1 MFQFFQTN
9 YSIFSKL
16 SLIIAM
22 AVSVLE
28 KIMPTFWNRQIVMV
42 YKKKTYR
49 RDNKSF
55 MWIKNVK

>member
-22 AVSVLE
+22 AMSVLE

-42 YKKKTYR
+42 YKKK
-49 RDNKSF
+49 N
-55 MWIKNVK
+55 IPEG

>member
-22 AVSVLE
+22 AMSVLE

-42 YKKKTYR
+42 YKKKHTGGIT
-49 RDNKSF
+49 KALCGLK
-55 MWIKNVK
+55 M

>member
-16 SLIIAM
+16 SLITAM
-22 AVSVLE
+22 AMSVLE

-42 YKKKTYR
+42 YKKNIPEGWQKLYV
-49 RDNKSF
+49 D
-55 MWIKNVK
+55 